1 MNGWRLQWRIGLVSV
16 LMSDAYSLIGLTQQM
31 YKATLLTS
39 QSVIMPFRKLFNSKE
54 ASCPV
59 MGVLKR
65 ERRKEARPGELLDA
79 ALDLFV
85 EKGFAATRAEEVAA
99 RAGVSKGTLFLYF
112 QSKEELFKAVV
123 RENISGHF
131 KEWNDEFA
139 AFEGSSAGMLGYCMN
154 AWWDRVGATK
164 ASGITKLMMSEAG
177 NFPELAVF
185 YQQEVIQPGQALIR
199 RVLQRGI
206 DRGEFRPMDLDYA
219 IYSVIAPMIF
229 LMLAKHSAGVCVQNT
244 ADLDPKKYIASQLD
258 TLLAGLCASPNAGN
272 TRSEQDEK
280 KTPT

>member
-1 MNGWRLQWRIGLVSV
+1 
-16 LMSDAYSLIGLTQQM
+16 
-31 YKATLLTS
+31 
-39 QSVIMPFRKLFNSKE
+39 MPFSKLFNKAE
-54 ASCPV
+54 ESCPV
-59 MGVLKR
+59 MGALKLKR

-131 KEWNDEFA
+131 KEWNEEFV
-139 AFEGSSAGMLGYCMN
+139 AFEGNSAEMLRYCMN
-154 AWWDRVGATK
+154 TWWDRVGATK

-177 NFPELAVF
+177 NFPELAMF

-219 IYSVIAPMIF
+219 IYSVIAPVTF
-229 LMLAKHSAGVCVQNT
+229 LMLAKHSAAVCVQNT
-244 ADLDPKKYIASQLD
+244 TELDPKKYIATQLD
-258 TLLAGLCASPNAGN
+258 NLLTGMVARPHPGTSPHVGS
-272 TRSEQDEK
+272 TRPEQNKK